1 MDPITQQQALVAAGA
16 GGDPVYVDDVFSVDL
31 WEGNATSGRNL
42 TLGRFGTNMDFSER
56 GGMWWTK
63 VRNMSG
69 DWNWY
74 YTDSP
79 GKRILPN
86 DNLAELSA
94 GNPSAVT
101 FQSSGVQLTS
111 TSDVNGNGRRYVGH
125 AFLKE
130 PGFFDCVKFTGNGVN
145 NRAISHNLACKP
157 GMIIVKN
164 LDDAESPVVWH
175 KDMSGYMYTSTPDYL
190 RTSTGSWGTNHGRP
204 GNASTFQVGDQ
215 PQTNYSGKDYV
226 AFLWADGDD
235 TAAQIFGDNKN
246 EAIIKCGTYQ
256 GQGGGNFE
264 VNLGF
269 EPQFVFVKK
278 IDTGSS
284 GNAHAGWSV
293 FDVTRGI
300 HSQYACQLTLNESA
314 GESQNTYV
322 SNRNYI
328 EATRDGFK
336 VDPAGQGWTN
346 TNSSGAWYMYMAVRR
361 PHKPYDASLNTVH
374 VYDAIEYQGN
384 GNTERQLNTNL
395 EQADW
400 FITKRIDA
408 SGYAARMFSR
418 MGGNKERFCNDV
430 SVEYLSG
437 WVNDN
442 SYNAWGRYTESQV
455 ALSNHSSVNGNNDSY
470 VMHAFRRIQGC
481 MDMVRYDG
489 TGTSNNHSVLHRLG
503 AVPKMVISKSISN
516 AGYDWWVYHSDLG
529 YNNALKMNDADG
541 SGAHGV
547 WANTIFWNGDSYI
560 SVTGNA
566 NTATVRYE
574 AILFADMEGVCK
586 VGSYNGNGSGDVTV
600 NCGFQPSFILW
611 KRHNG
616 SGNWDMACSD
626 TGLGNN
632 NPDGTVNDPYWS
644 WNRTDSQNTSNNV
657 FEVSS
662 TGFTAKNNYSAN
674 YGSGYN
680 YIFLALK

>member
-1 MDPITQQQALVAAGA
+1 MDPITQQQALAAAGA

-31 WEGNATSGRNL
+31 WQGSGTNNRSL
-42 TLGRFGTNMDFSER
+42 TLGRFGTNMDFSTK

-63 VRNMSG
+63 CRNLDT

-86 DNLAELSA
+86 DYIAEVTA
-94 GNPSAVT
+94 GNPSAVSFT
-101 FQSSGVQLTS
+101 SSGVTLQDN
-111 TSDVNGNGRRYVGH
+111 SDVNSGSRRYAGW

-130 PGFFDCVKFTGNGVN
+130 PGFFDVVKYTGNSVN
-145 NRAISHNLACKP
+145 NRTISHNLGCKP
-157 GMIIVKN
+157 GLIIVKN
-164 LDDAESPVVWH
+164 LTDAESPVVWH
-175 KDMSGYMYTSTPDYL
+175 KDMSGYMYTASPDYL
-190 RTSTGSWGTNHGRP
+190 RTSTNAWGTSHGRP
-204 GNASTFQVGDQ
+204 GNASTFQIGDS

-235 TAAQIFGDNKN
+235 SAAQIFGDNSN

-269 EPQFVFVKK
+269 EPQFVLVKQ
-278 IDTGSS
+278 INTS
-284 GNAHAGWSV
+284 NAVSEHAGWSV
-293 FDVTRGI
+293 FDVTRGL
-300 HSQYACQLTLNESA
+300 HSQYACQLTLDRMTSEA
-314 GESQNTYV
+314 GNSYV
-322 SNRNYI
+322 NNRTYI
-328 EATRDGFK
+328 EATRDGFI
-336 VDPAGQGWTN
+336 VDSGGNGWTN
-346 TNSSGAWYMYMAVRR
+346 TNTTGSWYLYMAVRR

-384 GNTERQLNTNL
+384 GNTERQLSTAV
-395 EQADW
+395 EQPDW
-400 FITKRIDA
+400 FITKRIDS

-418 MGGNKERFCNDV
+418 MGGNKERYCND
-430 SVEYLSG
+430 SATEALSG
-437 WVNDN
+437 WPSDN
-442 SYNAWGRYTESQV
+442 SYNSWGRYNESQV

-470 VMHAFRRIQGC
+470 LMHAFRRIRGC
-481 MDMVRYDG
+481 MDMVRYNG
-489 TGTSNNHSVLHRLG
+489 TGNSATQAVSHRLG
-503 AVPKMVISKSISN
+503 AVPKMVISKSI
-516 AGYDWWVYHSDLG
+516 AGTAYDWWVYHSDLG
-529 YNNALKMNDADG
+529 TNNVLRMNSTDG
-541 SGAHGV
+541 KGAHGV
-547 WANTIFWNGDSYI
+547 WANTSAWSNDGAI
-560 SVTGNA
+560 SVTGDA
-566 NTATVRYE
+566 NNSGTRYE
-574 AILFADMEGVCK
+574 AILFADLEGVCK

-644 WNRTDSQNTSNNV
+644 WNLTDAWNTTNNV

-680 YIFLALK
+680 YIFLAFK